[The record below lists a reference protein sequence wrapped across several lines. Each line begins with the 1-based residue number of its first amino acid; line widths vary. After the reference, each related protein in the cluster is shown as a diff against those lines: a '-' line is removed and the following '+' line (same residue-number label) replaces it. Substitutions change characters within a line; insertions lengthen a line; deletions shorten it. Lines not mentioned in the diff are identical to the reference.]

1 MSTPRTGLRRLWYVA
16 SWRARWWWMDTRA
29 GHATRYVLAL
39 AVLVAASVYLWH
51 DFTRPAVAGEP
62 ALGWVQWVVQVV
74 IMIVSALIS
83 MAMAPKPQ
91 DAKAQKIDIA
101 KVEDGATLKRIYGP
115 VWIDDPIVIGDK
127 PMGTV
132 DIRKRAGKTWTFKTK
147 WQTVGHWYLRL
158 FHFMLCKGPIDRV
171 LAIRVGGAEAW
182 IGNLADSGTITVS
195 KQNLFGGEDAEG
207 GIDGDFEFMFGRGD
221 QLPNTYL
228 ASNLAPEQSAY
239 RGRASV
245 VFKGGRWGTSP
256 YFKSPSFFVSRILS
270 GWDNDACWYP
280 EKAEIYMGEAPPLP
294 WVSAK
299 DPRPDFTEFEY
310 KFGGAPWRGSL
321 DEAIADAGTWTL
333 PGIDPA
339 EFDHLNGWS
348 LDGMRVFQAYPS
360 SPDAAEVLFLH
371 FNAYSTEDFRAKL
384 DDISPPS
391 FNHCKIYEGNAIAV
405 DAAPFWWAGET
416 SAFAPSAPGLYSL
429 VSLTE
434 SGVPPF
440 TDIFN
445 YCINFPHG
453 SFGYPAAVWSRD
465 RLIQVRRVRRG
476 LIGMNPAHI
485 LYDSVTAQEMDGEPI
500 ALMDDA
506 SWRSAAD
513 RLHAEG
519 IGIGTVYD
527 ASAET
532 IEAFQQRLCNIAGGS
547 LSRDPTTG
555 KWHFDLIRD
564 DIGITDLPVLS
575 DDDILEFERQ
585 SSILDEAVNQVVVEW
600 FNPLVKENR
609 STAPMQSLGAI
620 QAFGAVNGEVRT
632 YREVLT
638 EDLALRLAARDL
650 RARATPLERLTAT
663 TTRRPYAWRT
673 GRKFRVQAPRRG
685 IADMV
690 CVLGDTDRGTLRS
703 GAMTVSAVQ
712 DVASMPDATY
722 VVGEPGVAPPI
733 SSVAQPALA
742 QHIFETP
749 YRELVEILTT
759 PDLAFLSA
767 ADGYASVVAARP
779 PGAIDYRLITR
790 TGVEDFTEASAGDW
804 CPTAMVVEA
813 CTAGDILRTA
823 FTLSSPLDLAQVGLG
838 QAALWG
844 DEIVRVDA
852 LDLDTLAV
860 TLARGCADTVP
871 QVHPAGQRIWF
882 FDAYST
888 GDPVQRSDGTTLDAR
903 VLTRTGSAELAIG
916 AAPTSSLALASRQ
929 ARPYPPAGFLINGQ
943 SSPSAVTGAVVATW
957 VHRDRLLQADQLVD
971 TEAAT
976 IGPEPGTTYTMRAYV
991 NTVLDDEQTGI
1002 TGTTAT
1008 WSPSATG
1015 VGRVEVV
1022 AVRDGLE
1029 SWQAQARQFA
1039 VGDPLLAESGELIL
1053 TEGALPIFM
1062 E

>member
-207 GIDGDFEFMFGRGD
+207 GIDGDFEFMFGHAD

-228 ASNLAPEQSAY
+228 ANNLAPEQSAY

-256 YFKSPSFFVSRILS
+256 YFKSPSFFVSRILN
-270 GWDNDACWYP
+270 GWDNDSCWYP
-280 EKAEIYMGEAPPLP
+280 EKAEVAMGYGEPEILVSEIPLPGKGATISGTSGYLIDGVSPNDLLLLTMPDGLTYRAWSAWPTDDATAPPP
-294 WVSAK
+294 
-299 DPRPDFTEFEY
+299 P
-310 KFGGAPWRGSL
+310 APGYVWFASFRVTS
-321 DEAIADAGTWTL
+321 EAGTDAFNTT
-333 PGIDPA
+333 
-339 EFDHLNGWS
+339 
-348 LDGMRVFQAYPS
+348 AYTS
-360 SPDAAEVLFLH
+360 EDAAFEAGRDNMPVHLSG
-371 FNAYSTEDFRAKL
+371 STWYRIWLYDPN
-384 DDISPPS
+384 PPD
-391 FNHCKIYEGNAIAV
+391 NRG
-405 DAAPFWWAGET
+405 
-416 SAFAPSAPGLYSL
+416 GLS
-429 VSLTE
+429 
-434 SGVPPF
+434 
-440 TDIFN
+440 I
-445 YCINFPHG
+445 
-453 SFGYPAAVWSRD
+453 
-465 RLIQVRRVRRG
+465 RVHRSSQ
-476 LIGMNPAHI
+476 IVGMNPAHV

-506 SWRSAAD
+506 SWRTAAD

-600 FNPLVKENR
+600 FDPLAKENR
-609 STAPMQSLGAI
+609 STAPMQALGAI

-638 EDLALRLAARDL
+638 EGLALRLAARDL

-722 VVGEPGVAPPI
+722 VVSEPGVAPPI

-759 PDLAFLSA
+759 PDLAFLA
-767 ADGYASVVAARP
+767 ATDGYASVVAARP
-779 PGAIDYRLITR
+779 PGAIDYRLMTR
-790 TGVEDFTEASAGDW
+790 TGVEDFTEASAGGW
-804 CPTAMVVEA
+804 CPTALVVEA

-823 FTLSSPLDLAQVGLG
+823 FTLSTPLDLAQVGLG
-838 QAALWG
+838 EAALWG

-903 VLTRTGSAELAIG
+903 VLTRTGSDELAIG
-916 AAPTSSLALASRQ
+916 AASTSSLALASRQ

-943 SSPSAVTGAVVATW
+943 ASPSAVTGDAVATW

-976 IGPEPGTTYTMRAYV
+976 IGPEPGTTYTLRAYV
-991 NTVLDDEQTGI
+991 NNVLDDEQTGI

-1008 WSPSATG
+1008 WSPSAAG
-1015 VGRVEVV
+1015 QGRVEVV

-1029 SWQAQARQFA
+1029 SWQAQVRQFPIGA
-1039 VGDPLLAESGELIL
+1039 PLLAEDGELIT
-1053 TEGALPIFM
+1053 TEDLLPILM

>member
-195 KQNLFGGEDAEG
+195 RQNLFGGEDAEG
-207 GIDGDFEFMFGRGD
+207 GIDGDFEFMFGHAD
-221 QLPNTYL
+221 QLPNAYL
-228 ASNLAPEQSAY
+228 ANNLAPEQSAY

-270 GWDNDACWYP
+270 GWDNDSCWYP
-280 EKAEIYMGEAPPLP
+280 AKAEVVLGMGGVLDLGPTSDGWRYALGPGSDAFADPGFDDSAWSTGASPFASANVASHPFVAVAGYPSIVGTEWPAGSEIWVRRKFVITGQGEFQLEIFVDNWATVWVNGVLVLP
-294 WVSAK
+294 RAGSGGSPTADSFKHTIDVPADVLVSGENILVLK
-299 DPRPDFTEFEY
+299 
-310 KFGGAPWRGSL
+310 
-321 DEAIADAGTWTL
+321 
-333 PGIDPA
+333 A
-339 EFDHLNGWS
+339 EDLGGWS
-348 LDGMRVFQAYPS
+348 Y
-360 SPDAAEVLFLH
+360 AAFKVKSVTGPF
-371 FNAYSTEDFRAKL
+371 
-384 DDISPPS
+384 
-391 FNHCKIYEGNAIAV
+391 IA
-405 DAAPFWWAGET
+405 
-416 SAFAPSAPGLYSL
+416 
-429 VSLTE
+429 
-434 SGVPPF
+434 
-440 TDIFN
+440 
-445 YCINFPHG
+445 
-453 SFGYPAAVWSRD
+453 
-465 RLIQVRRVRRG
+465 
-476 LIGMNPAHI
+476 MNPAHI

-506 SWRSAAD
+506 SWRAAAD

-600 FNPLVKENR
+600 FDPLAKENR

-722 VVGEPGVAPPI
+722 VVSEPGVAPPI

-759 PDLAFLSA
+759 PDLAFLA
-767 ADGYASVVAARP
+767 ATDGYASVVAARP
-779 PGAIDYRLITR
+779 PGAIDYRLMTR

-804 CPTAMVVEA
+804 CPTALVVEA
-813 CTAGDILRTA
+813 CTDGDILRTA
-823 FTLSSPLDLAQVGLG
+823 FTLSTPLDLAQVGLG
-838 QAALWG
+838 EAALWG

-903 VLTRTGSAELAIG
+903 VLTRTGSDELAIG

-943 SSPSAVTGAVVATW
+943 ASPSAVTGDAVATW

-976 IGPEPGTTYTMRAYV
+976 IGPEPGTTYTVRAYV
-991 NTVLDDEQTGI
+991 NNVLDDEQTGI

-1008 WSPSATG
+1008 WSPSSAG
-1015 VGRVEVV
+1015 QGRVEVV

-1029 SWQAQARQFA
+1029 SWQAQVRQFPIGA
-1039 VGDPLLAESGELIL
+1039 PLLAEDGELIT
-1053 TEGALPIFM
+1053 TEDLLPILM

>member
-1 MSTPRTGLRRLWYVA
+1 
-16 SWRARWWWMDTRA
+16 MDTRA

-83 MAMAPKPQ
+83 MALAPKPQ
-91 DAKAQKIDIA
+91 DAKAQKIEIA

-207 GIDGDFEFMFGRGD
+207 GIDGDFEFMFGHAD

-270 GWDNDACWYP
+270 GWDNDSCWYP
-280 EKAEIYMGEAPPLP
+280 EKAEVPLAVVEGTVYP
-294 WVSAK
+294 WLDAD
-299 DPRPDFTEFEY
+299 DPRNPENIHQYRVWISPFSPPPNDR
-310 KFGGAPWRGSL
+310 PWRNTL
-321 DEAIADAGTWTL
+321 EEAFADGLEHGDTA
-333 PGIDPA
+333 DDYA
-339 EFDHLNGWS
+339 VQFGWS
-348 LDGMRVFQAYPS
+348 FDRWRINRAFDITPG
-360 SPDAAEVLFLH
+360 DAESLVLH
-371 FNAYSTEDFRAKL
+371 FNRYSSASLGFQAMAGAVAESSAILCTNFAWMGMEPGPDRKYWTGLGLDGGVFSAGVSGGFFRLLPGADAVL
-384 DDISPPS
+384 APGENVISNCAVPASPPY
-391 FNHCKIYEGNAIAV
+391 IWPPV
-405 DAAPFWWAGET
+405 D
-416 SAFAPSAPGLYSL
+416 GL
-429 VSLTE
+429 
-434 SGVPPF
+434 
-440 TDIFN
+440 
-445 YCINFPHG
+445 FPVATVT
-453 SFGYPAAVWSRD
+453 FD
-465 RLIQVRRVRRG
+465 RHVEVRRVPVG
-476 LIGMNPAHI
+476 GELVGMNPAHI

-506 SWRSAAD
+506 SWRAAAD

-564 DIGITDLPVLS
+564 DIGITDLPVLG

-722 VVGEPGVAPPI
+722 VVSEPGVAPPI

-759 PDLAFLSA
+759 PELAFLTA
-767 ADGYASVVAARP
+767 TDGYASVVAARP
-779 PGAIDYRLITR
+779 PGAIDYRLMTR

-804 CPTAMVVEA
+804 CPTALVVEA
-813 CTAGDILRTA
+813 CAAGDILRTA
-823 FTLSSPLDLAQVGLG
+823 FTLSTPLDLAQVGLG

-844 DEIVRVDA
+844 EEIVRVDA
-852 LDLDTLAV
+852 LDLATLAV

-871 QVHPAGQRIWF
+871 QLHPAGQRIWF

-903 VLTRTGSAELAIG
+903 VLTRTGSDELAIG
-916 AAPTSSLALASRQ
+916 AAPTSSLPLASRQ

-943 SSPSAVTGAVVATW
+943 ASPSAVTGDAVATW

-976 IGPEPGTTYTMRAYV
+976 IGPEPGTTYTLRAYV
-991 NTVLDDEQTGI
+991 NNVLDDEQTGI

-1008 WSPSATG
+1008 WSPSAAG
-1015 VGRVEVV
+1015 QGRVEVV

-1029 SWQAQARQFA
+1029 SWQAQVLQFPI
-1039 VGDPLLAESGELIL
+1039 GGLLLAEDGEPIT
-1053 TEGALPIFM
+1053 TEDLLPILM